1 VREVS
6 PGTAVLIYGNLP
18 PARLRLRPRFA
29 DRHLTHLVDAALA
42 EGD

>member
-1 VREVS
+1 VRAAT
-6 PGTAVLIYGNLP
+6 PGAAVLIYGNLP
-18 PARLRLRPRFA
+18 PARLRLRPWFA